1 MKIQWLLIR
10 NGFGM
15 RKVARNFTN
24 LTIVERKGVMTIVIV
39 MEAGIT
45 AILRSYC
52 TRGIKTEEN
61 LVVEVSTND

>member
-45 AILRSYC
+45 AILRSY
-52 TRGIKTEEN
+52 
-61 LVVEVSTND
+61 